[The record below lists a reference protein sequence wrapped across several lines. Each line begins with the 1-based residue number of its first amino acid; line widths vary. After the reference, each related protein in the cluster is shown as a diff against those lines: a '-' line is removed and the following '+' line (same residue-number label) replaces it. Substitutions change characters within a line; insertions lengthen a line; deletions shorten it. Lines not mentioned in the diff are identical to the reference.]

1 MLHAFPAKTR
11 TSRKVRSSVT
21 LDFLK
26 IRNCKGLELPLL
38 GFDIATS
45 ELSKRLSINQ
55 NLSPSG
61 LKHEPPSSNILATEN
76 ENIAELETVF

>member
-1 MLHAFPAKTR
+1 VFPAKTR

-21 LDFLK
+21 LDFQK
-26 IRNCKGLELPLL
+26 IRNCKGLEVPLL

-45 ELSKRLSINQ
+45 ELIKRLSINQ

-61 LKHEPPSSNILATEN
+61 LKYEPPSSNIHATEN
-76 ENIAELETVF
+76 ENIAELEPVF